1 MRLIEC
7 VPNFSEGRDASVV
20 NRIRAAI
27 ADSRSTRVLDWSS
40 DASHNRSVITFIA
53 PPDAVADAAFNAIA
67 AAGELI
73 DMRVHRGVHPRI
85 GAADV
90 VPFVPLGG
98 VTMEECVETAVA
110 LGERVGRELEIP
122 VYLYGAAATR
132 PERRVLANVRRGQ
145 LEGLSELIAVD
156 PDRAPDFGPRR
167 MHPTAGAVSIG
178 ARKILVAFNVHI
190 GDSSALPVARQVAR
204 AVRESSG
211 GLPGVRALA
220 LEVDGQAQVSMNL
233 VDLEVT
239 SVADAFAAVK
249 HEAER
254 HGAHVTWSE
263 LIGLIPEHE
272 VDAAAARALALRDF
286 HEGRV
291 LDRRVRETALAWA
304 AGDGAE
310 SGSVPPEDVSS
321 GAALHDGRRLDS
333 AIERLL
339 LGVQGHATG
348 LENPELL
355 LAIAEV
361 ADASGRNSAAAALRA
376 AVAAAKE

>member
-1 MRLIEC
+1 M
-7 VPNFSEGRDASVV
+7 D
-20 NRIRAAI
+20 RIRAAI
-27 ADSRSTRVLDWSS
+27 AGSRSTRVLDWSS
-40 DASHNRSVITFIA
+40 DASHNRSVITFVA

-67 AAGELI
+67 TARDLI
-73 DMRVHRGVHPRI
+73 DMRVHGGVHPRI

-98 VTMEECVETAVA
+98 VSMEECVETAVA

-122 VYLYGAAATR
+122 VYLYGAAAR
-132 PERRVLANVRRGQ
+132 QPERRVLANVRRGQ

-233 VDLEVT
+233 VDLAVT
-239 SVADAFAAVK
+239 SVVEAFAAVK

-254 HGAHVTWSE
+254 LGAQVTWSE

-272 VDAAAARALALRDF
+272 VDATAARALALRDF
-286 HEGRV
+286 HGGRV
-291 LDRRVRETALAWA
+291 LDRRVRETALSWA
-304 AGDGAE
+304 AKDGAG
-310 SGSVPPEDVSS
+310 SGGTPGEDGPS
-321 GAALHDGRRLDS
+321 GAALHDSRRLDA

-339 LGVQGHATG
+339 LSVQEHATG
-348 LENPELL
+348 VENPELL
-355 LAIAEV
+355 LAVAEV
-361 ADASGRNSAAAALRA
+361 ADASGRTAAAAALRA
-376 AVAAAKE
+376 AVSAAKE